1 MKLDDERYISKVNE
15 LRMLR
20 KKLRLTLKEVGERL
34 NISGSA
40 LSQFEGFRATLSN
53 ENIKKYERLLKRVQ
67 IYKE

>member
-34 NISGSA
+34 NIS
-40 LSQFEGFRATLSN
+40 
-53 ENIKKYERLLKRVQ
+53 
-67 IYKE
+67 

>member
-20 KKLRLTLKEVGERL
+20 KRLRLTLKEVGERL

-40 LSQFEGFRATLSN
+40 LSQFEGFRATLSD
-53 ENIKKYERLLKRVQ
+53 ETIEKYERLLKKVQ
-67 IYKE
+67 IYKK

>member
-1 MKLDDERYISKVNE
+1 MKLDDEEYISKVNE

-53 ENIKKYERLLKRVQ
+53 ENIKKYERLLEKVQ
-67 IYKE
+67 TYRK